1 MWIGDIFIHYKEGTL
16 PNPRSGDT
24 LCFEAVEA
32 PNRDMALMQ
41 VMEHHARVYFDSLQ
55 AKEFHPECPNAPW
68 LNTII
73 GFKFRAYPKRCTSEV
88 CRVAKPT

>member
-24 LCFEAVEA
+24 LCFEAVQA

-41 VMEHHARVYFDSLQ
+41 VIDRHYHSRPLLTGPNFHFEC
-55 AKEFHPECPNAPW
+55 AKAPAFH
-68 LNTII
+68 TIT
-73 GFKFRAYPKRCTSEV
+73 GFKFRAYGKKRRS
-88 CRVAKPT
+88 